1 MTPRTTHSPMQLF
14 STPWRCWAAVCLLPL
29 LGCGK
34 QSPHGPAQ
42 TAFDAL
48 VASCTQF
55 IAAREP
61 HVRPGASGEWVKTG
75 YSPAQ
80 VQSEVTRT
88 ESALT
93 PYVAKI
99 VIKDNEAQATAA
111 TEAAAR
117 AVTLTPAHLL
127 SNRTYTFIYRFE
139 GQQWHWEN
147 GQKLTKIPGQRDT
160 IASLALA
167 DISGPSPKGF
177 AGCLPRR

>member
-1 MTPRTTHSPMQLF
+1 MQLF
-14 STPWRCWAAVCLLPL
+14 STPWRWWAAVCLLPL

-34 QSPHGPAQ
+34 QSPNGPAQ

-55 IAAREP
+55 IAARES

-88 ESALT
+88 ESAVT
-93 PYVAKI
+93 PYV
-99 VIKDNEAQATAA
+99 AA

-127 SNRTYTFIYRFE
+127 SNRTYTFIYRFD

>member
-1 MTPRTTHSPMQLF
+1 MPLLSIPRT
-14 STPWRCWAAVCLLPL
+14 WWAAICLLPL
-29 LGCGK
+29 LGCSQQAPG
-34 QSPHGPAQ
+34 GPAQ
-42 TAFDAL
+42 KAFDAL
-48 VASCTQF
+48 VVSCTQF

-61 HVRPGASGEWVKTG
+61 NLRPGSGGEWIKTG

-88 ESALT
+88 ESAVT

-99 VIKDNEAQATAA
+99 VIKDNEAQATAT

-127 SNRTYTFIYRFE
+127 SNRTHTFIYRFD

-147 GQKLTKIPGQRDT
+147 GQKLTKIPGQRDAIT
-160 IASLALA
+160 SLALA
-167 DISGPSPKGF
+167 DISGPSPRGF
-177 AGCLPRR
+177 AGCLPR

>member
-1 MTPRTTHSPMQLF
+1 MPLLLIPR
-14 STPWRCWAAVCLLPL
+14 PWRVAICLLPL
-29 LGCGK
+29 LGCS
-34 QSPHGPAQ
+34 QQAPSGPAQ
-42 TAFDAL
+42 KAFDAL
-48 VASCTQF
+48 VVSCTQF

-88 ESALT
+88 ESAVT

-99 VIKDNEAQATAA
+99 VIKDNEAQATAT

-127 SNRTYTFIYRFE
+127 SNRTHTFIYRFD

-147 GQKLTKIPGQRDT
+147 GQKLTKIPGQRDA
-160 IASLALA
+160 IASLALG
-167 DISGPSPKGF
+167 DISGPSPRGF
-177 AGCLPRR
+177 AGCLPR